1 MLEPHAEHWSHGCGS
16 ASIIGTGRVEFAF
29 RRSRRRSRSDAR
41 ETARKVEAADSGEN
55 RASPRA
61 IAPTPLA
68 PRSAEMIVRG
78 AGGELLPPMTRQPPC
93 AQLRRIESLSTSAAS
108 LYSLLLNYVAL
119 S

>member
-1 MLEPHAEHWSHGCGS
+1 MAAE
-16 ASIIGTGRVEFAF
+16 A
-29 RRSRRRSRSDAR
+29 RRSSAPAGWSSRSDVQDGGRVRTLERPPAR
-41 ETARKVEAADSGEN
+41 LRRRTSGEN